1 MSSTLKVVGIQSN
14 LVWEHPEA
22 NRNYFEKEIN
32 ELPADVDIVVLPEMF
47 TTGFSMNAKHLAET
61 HEGETYRWLLATS
74 KSANKALI
82 GSLIFTEDEK
92 YYNRLI
98 FIEPNGTIHHYD
110 KRHTFTLAGEHEV
123 FEAGLE
129 TIIISY
135 KGWRICP
142 LICYDL
148 RFPVWSRNTHD
159 YDLLIY
165 IASWPVMRVKAWD
178 ILLKARAIENM
189 SYVVGVNR
197 IGSDANNY
205 QYSGH
210 STIIDFMG
218 ETVSKIEDNQAG
230 KVSAVL
236 DQIQLQSVRN
246 KLGFLKDRDRFK
258 IL

>member
-1 MSSTLKVVGIQSN
+1 
-14 LVWEHPEA
+14 
-22 NRNYFEKEIN
+22 
-32 ELPADVDIVVLPEMF
+32 
-47 TTGFSMNAKHLAET
+47 MNAKHLAET

-92 YYNRLI
+92 YYNRLV

-165 IASWPVMRVKAWD
+165 IASWPVN
-178 ILLKARAIENM
+178 L
-189 SYVVGVNR
+189 
-197 IGSDANNY
+197 
-205 QYSGH
+205 
-210 STIIDFMG
+210 
-218 ETVSKIEDNQAG
+218 
-230 KVSAVL
+230 
-236 DQIQLQSVRN
+236 
-246 KLGFLKDRDRFK
+246 
-258 IL
+258 